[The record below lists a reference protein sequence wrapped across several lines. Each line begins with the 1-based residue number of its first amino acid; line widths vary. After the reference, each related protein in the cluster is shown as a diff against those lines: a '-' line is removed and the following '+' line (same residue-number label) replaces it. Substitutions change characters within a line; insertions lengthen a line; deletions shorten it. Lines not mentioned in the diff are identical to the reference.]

1 MLTIAQMFLLNTC
14 TALPCFSRMW
24 SSAASTNVVFSTGLP
39 PATCVPHQ
47 GGDAPGWEDTP
58 LRGCEVAPHLLLD
71 PGEVTWEETESPS
84 WEQPRPTSRWML
96 KCNTWRWWPPR
107 SWGSQHG
114 PVLTERFQMKVSLD
128 WISWERTNCQS
139 CSSGATYEP
148 RFCAACSKTAPGTI
162 GSVDTTSHWAARTLL
177 HLREKQDSPEV
188 LTKLWGLE
196 PDDLQSPLPTQ
207 AILCFYVSFLWGVL
221 YKLFYNNN

>member
-71 PGEVTWEETESPS
+71 PGEVTWEETESESNPGTS

-96 KCNTWRWWPPR
+96 RM
-107 SWGSQHG
+107 QH
-114 PVLTERFQMKVSLD
+114 LKVV
-128 WISWERTNCQS
+128 
-139 CSSGATYEP
+139 AT
-148 RFCAACSKTAPGTI
+148 
-162 GSVDTTSHWAARTLL
+162 TLL
-177 HLREKQDSPEV
+177 RISARPSADWEIPNEGFPWPDFMGEDKLLELFQWSHLWTP
-188 LTKLWGLE
+188 
-196 PDDLQSPLPTQ
+196 
-207 AILCFYVSFLWGVL
+207 ILCCLLEDCPW
-221 YKLFYNNN
+221 NNWICGHHLTLGCSDPAAS